1 MHNDF
6 QDLGFVNNTNIED
19 VISRT
24 NNRNDFNGLPLVV
37 NYLPN
42 EDFKPSI
49 WVNDQGIVQGLF
61 VDALEEIANC
71 LNLTLTLKML
81 DDPSD
86 IPAMLKCIQN
96 GCSDTSFGI
105 GFTLQRYEM
114 FDFPLCPFETSL
126 NIWAKRP
133 SRIDLSM
140 KYFLLG

>member
-1 MHNDF
+1 M
-6 QDLGFVNNTNIED
+6 NNLNIED
-19 VISRT
+19 VIART
-24 NNRNDFNGLPLVV
+24 NHRNDFNGLPLVV

-49 WVNDQGIVQGLF
+49 WVNDKGIVQGLS
-61 VDALEEIANC
+61 VDALEEIADR

-86 IPAMLKCIQN
+86 IPAMLKCVQN

-105 GFTLQRYEM
+105 GFTLQRFEI

-126 NIWAKRP
+126 NIWVKRP

>member
-1 MHNDF
+1 M
-6 QDLGFVNNTNIED
+6 NNFNVED

-24 NNRNDFNGLPLVV
+24 NNRNDFNGLPLVA
-37 NYLPN
+37 NYIPN

-49 WVNDQGIVQGLF
+49 WVNEQGSVQGLF
-61 VDALEEIANC
+61 VDALEEIADH
-71 LNLTLTLKML
+71 LNLTLTLKRL

-86 IPAMLKCIQN
+86 IPAMLKCVQN

-105 GFTLQRYEM
+105 GFTLQRFEM
-114 FDFPLCPFETSL
+114 FDFPLCPYETSL
-126 NIWAKRP
+126 NVWLKRP

>member
-1 MHNDF
+1 M
-6 QDLGFVNNTNIED
+6 NNFNVED

-24 NNRNDFNGLPLVV
+24 NNRNDFNGLPLVA
-37 NYLPN
+37 NYIPN

-49 WVNDQGIVQGLF
+49 WVNEQGSVQGLF
-61 VDALEEIANC
+61 VDALEEIADH
-71 LNLTLTLKML
+71 LNLTLTLKRL

-86 IPAMLKCIQN
+86 IPAMLKCVQN

-126 NIWAKRP
+126 NIWVKRP